1 MMVWLSTL
9 LPDWAAHLV
18 MSVLMIAVAY
28 LGSLLARRIIVH
40 RLSLLAQRTA
50 GKWDDV
56 LIAELSRRVPFW
68 GFLLGVYL
76 AGGYWALRPQQSA
89 LFEKTLFVIAA
100 ASVTMLFATFAAA
113 LAREYGPKV
122 HGDIPTTSLMQ
133 NVIRLL
139 VVVIGLLTILSGL
152 GVSITPLLT
161 TLGVGGLAVA
171 LAMQDTLANLFAG
184 FYVTVARQIRIG
196 DYLRLD
202 TADEGFL
209 IDIGWRSSRLRTLA
223 NNMIVIP
230 NSKLAQAIITNYDMP
245 DKEIPVPINLRV
257 DYGSDLDNVERV
269 ASEVAKDVLKT
280 TPGGVASFEPVVR
293 FHTFGE
299 SSIDC
304 TVVLRAREFTDQAVL
319 KHEFVKRLHQ
329 RYAKEGIRMPFPV
342 RAVLARADESEDAA

>member
-1 MMVWLSTL
+1 MMAWLSTL
-9 LPDWAAHLV
+9 LPDWAVRLV
-18 MSVLMIAVAY
+18 MSVLMIALAY
-28 LGSLLARRIIVH
+28 LGSLLARRIVIR
-40 RLSLLAQRTA
+40 RLSVLAQRTT

-68 GFLLGVYL
+68 GLLLGVYL
-76 AGGYWALRPQQSA
+76 AAGYWQLRPQHAA
-89 LFEKTLFVIAA
+89 LLEKTLFIAAA
-100 ASVTMLFATFAAA
+100 ASVTMLAATFAAA

-133 NVIRLL
+133 NVIKLL
-139 VVVIGLLTILSGL
+139 VIALGLLTILSGL

-171 LAMQDTLANLFAG
+171 LALQDTLANLFAG
-184 FYVTVARQIRIG
+184 FYVTVARQIRVG

-202 TADEGFL
+202 TGDEGFL
-209 IDIGWRSSRLRTLA
+209 WDIGWRSSRLRTQA

-257 DYGSDLDNVERV
+257 DYGSDLDNIERV
-269 ASEVAKDVLKT
+269 AREVAADVLQT
-280 TPGGVASFEPVVR
+280 TPGGVATFEPVVR

-304 TVVLRAREFTDQAVL
+304 TVILRAREFTDQYLL

-329 RYAKEGIRMPFPV
+329 KYAKEGIRMPFPV
-342 RAVLARADESEDAA
+342 RAVLARADESDAA

>member
-1 MMVWLSTL
+1 MTVWLSTL
-9 LPDWAAHLV
+9 LPDWAVHLV

-28 LGSLLARRIIVH
+28 LGSLLARRIVVR

-76 AGGYWALRPQQSA
+76 AIGYWSLRPQHAA
-89 LFEKTLFVIAA
+89 LAEKTLFAVAA

-122 HGDIPTTSLMQ
+122 HGDISTTSLMQ
-133 NVIRLL
+133 NVVRLFIIA
-139 VVVIGLLTILSGL
+139 IGLLTILSGL

-184 FYVTVARQIRIG
+184 FYVTIARQIRIG
-196 DYLRLD
+196 DYIRLD

-209 IDIGWRSSRLRTLA
+209 FDIGWRSSRVRTLA

-245 DKEIPVPINLRV
+245 DKEIPVPVNLRV
-257 DYGSDLDNVERV
+257 DYGSDLDHVERV
-269 ASEVAKDVLKT
+269 AQEVAADVLRT

-304 TVVLRAREFTDQAVL
+304 AVVLRAREFTDQALL
-319 KHEFVKRLHQ
+319 KHEFVKRLHH
-329 RYAKEGIRMPFPV
+329 RYATDGIRMPFPV